1 MSIVFI
7 AFYPSDW
14 LAGTRGLSDSET
26 GVYVTL
32 ISRMYEM
39 AGPIE
44 RDDERMFRLCG
55 CKSKASFVKSLEHL
69 ISVGKV
75 VTTNDGLFNERV
87 KKEIAVTMG
96 KSSKAKAAAEA
107 RWARKPNKNNVSFD
121 ANASSKQM
129 QQTCQP
135 KPEPES
141 YMKDDTYVSSQVT
154 QNALITI
161 SQTPL
166 EILCGVDGVKPA
178 AAKSFIAYRR
188 RHKSKEL
195 TETAANRLAKH
206 LWEIFNSGGDPTD
219 ALGMAEER
227 GWASVQTNWYFNSK
241 GSQNGTSGNAN
252 SGNNYGNNRGS
263 GPHHDMVAAFAQVA
277 ANRSKSI
284 R

>member
-14 LAGTRGLSDSET
+14 LAGTRGLSDGET
-26 GVYVTL
+26 GVYITL
-32 ISRMYEM
+32 IATMYEM
-39 AGPIE
+39 AGPIN
-44 RDDERMFRLCG
+44 RDDDRLFRLCG
-55 CKSKASFVKSLEHL
+55 CKSKASFVKSLKHL
-69 ISVGKV
+69 ISIGKI
-75 VTTNDGLFNERV
+75 TLSDGELFNERV
-87 KKEIAVTMG
+87 KKEIAITMS

-107 RWARKPNKNNVSFD
+107 RWAKKPNKSKASTD

-129 QQTCQP
+129 HQTCQP
-135 KPEPES
+135 KPEPDT
-141 YMKDDTYVSSQVT
+141 YIKNDTYVSSQT
-154 QNALITI
+154 

-166 EILCGVDGVKPA
+166 QILCSVDGVQPA
-178 AAKSFIAYRR
+178 AAKSFIAYRKG
-188 RHKSKEL
+188 HKSKAL